1 MKQHFRTG
9 NIKWDL
15 ACDVVCN
22 NTKFVCFVLL
32 FVSRLLGHP
41 GQKLYP
47 VRTFS
52 GQEYIFWEI
61 NDFPMHLQDTLD
73 GNIEAVES
81 PVMKT
86 GRYGYSYHILIFPK
100 GSNGEDGN
108 HMSVFVSMMPA
119 GEENVNLRWPFRG
132 LFIITLM
139 DQSGNANPQNH
150 SCTIQT
156 IDNLRA
162 FQKPSDARQ
171 YAWLYGYAKFARTD
185 MVCSPCYCRD
195 DRVTFKVKIIPCT

>member
-1 MKQHFRTG
+1 M
-9 NIKWDL
+9 
-15 ACDVVCN
+15 
-22 NTKFVCFVLL
+22 L
-32 FVSRLLGHP
+32 FVSRLLGRP

-73 GNIEAVES
+73 GNIEAIES

-86 GRYGYSYHILIFPK
+86 GRYGYSYRILIFPK
-100 GSNGEDGN
+100 GTNGEDGN

-185 MVCSPCYCRD
+185 IVCSPCYCRD